1 MEDTII
7 KALLLGYAH
16 IECNGTPIRICLKK
30 AQGLLFYLLVHKK
43 ATRDELTGLLWGGE
57 DNELAR
63 RHLRDNLYHLK
74 KVVPIELVV
83 PAGRSAIQL
92 NPELG
97 FYIDV
102 DEFLKAVDVEGYQG
116 EFLKGFSVP
125 NCYEY
130 EEWLE
135 RTRTSLREAYLQQL
149 DKRAEFCLSEGK
161 DGEAEALW
169 RKYLQE
175 EPLCETVSISLMRFY
190 RAQKDYNRAALI
202 YRGLHKAMADTLG
215 IAPLKDTSEL
225 YYSIMKEWNEQSEN
239 GEINDDFLVGRQNQL
254 QYLLHL
260 FSRMHTSKHARS
272 FVILGEAGVGKTH
285 LLSYFLSHGDV
296 SSYEIITT
304 SCFKSKQDEYL
315 YPWQTIMLSLSNFI
329 EKESIPIPNAYM
341 QAVSALFPMLGE
353 FGSADVRKKAHLLVD
368 SVMGFDSV
376 LTVLTLASKK
386 KPLLL
391 VVEDIQWID
400 SMILALLDQA
410 LHKIG
415 PEKFV
420 FAATCRQPCGK
431 EVERFLRNVEED
443 ELCSLLS
450 LAAFTYEET
459 MQFIELC
466 GARGIVLQDKDRIYH
481 DTQGNAFLLTQLI
494 GSIMENGQPKV
505 LPHSMDE
512 ILSYRLSGLSFEGR
526 QVLNL
531 VAMFPDY
538 APYRVL
544 EVVSSKPTLDLLYV
558 CQELCRRAILNE
570 VYDGGSLSLVFT
582 QAEFRDLTYSHI
594 PALSRRILHLNIAQA
609 LSALDSAAMPNLDT
623 LTAYH
628 YEQGGDAFHAF
639 QYKVRRF
646 RTYVFFNYALLNGM
660 PSSSESLLDSTPE
673 ALESFQKMK
682 KELCHLQRLHPED
695 SALKAAETDLYY
707 SIGCFCIY
715 RGLYEQGVSAI
726 RKLLQNPAL
735 SEEARDLAHEQMI
748 FYGIQTYQ
756 TNVMRENI
764 DAALSLTKGKNAARY
779 AINRRYNGYLLVME
793 GRYED
798 AREELLRTLVLLHDS
813 AEDEVE
819 RRLQSAYAHDYIG
832 EAYRKQGM
840 YARAIEEYQI
850 AIDMIGEYPTST
862 STPIFYVDWAMAS
875 LAIGDYAAAHN
886 ALSNSNRAADNV
898 KEPTGYFRTL
908 YCACNALM
916 CFADGDYR
924 HCASEILQC
933 EQLTKALIVPYDT
946 GILYLTK
953 ALLCCYSAQLD
964 IAETPLADVLTEDI
978 AYYCAH
984 CRKCMAG
991 GKAGAFEQ
999 ELLKRLECGCSDP
1012 LPGFLQVTK
1021 N

>member
-102 DEFLKAVDVEGYQG
+102 DEFLKAVDVEAYQG

-239 GEINDDFLVGRQNQL
+239 GEISDDFLVGRQNQL

-285 LLSYFLSHGDV
+285 LLSYFLSHGEV

-341 QAVSALFPMLGE
+341 QAVSALFPMIGE

-400 SMILALLDQA
+400 SMSLALLDQA

-558 CQELCRRAILNE
+558 CQELCRRAILMASRNSIDLDNKYIVLDLSGMPDDMIADGTFWATSIAYDLIMSCE
-570 VYDGGSLSLVFT
+570 SDLSALLADELWSLVGATANPQAAGFVLEMVKTIRGLGGIAVTSTQGMQDLFGLDGGSYGKGILDASRIKLVM
-582 QAEFRDLTYSHI
+582 QME
-594 PALSRRILHLNIAQA
+594 
-609 LSALDSAAMPNLDT
+609 
-623 LTAYH
+623 
-628 YEQGGDAFHAF
+628 EQ
-639 QYKVRRF
+639 
-646 RTYVFFNYALLNGM
+646 
-660 PSSSESLLDSTPE
+660 
-673 ALESFQKMK
+673 
-682 KELCHLQRLHPED
+682 
-695 SALKAAETDLYY
+695 
-707 SIGCFCIY
+707 
-715 RGLYEQGVSAI
+715 
-726 RKLLQNPAL
+726 
-735 SEEARDLAHEQMI
+735 EARL
-748 FYGIQTYQ
+748 IQDKL
-756 TNVMRENI
+756 N
-764 DAALSLTKGKNAARY
+764 LS
-779 AINRRYNGYLLVME
+779 
-793 GRYED
+793 
-798 AREELLRTLVLLHDS
+798 
-813 AEDEVE
+813 EDEVRQITRF
-819 RRLQSAYAHDYIG
+819 RRG
-832 EAYRKQGM
+832 EG
-840 YARAIEEYQI
+840 
-850 AIDMIGEYPTST
+850 
-862 STPIFYVDWAMAS
+862 
-875 LAIGDYAAAHN
+875 
-886 ALSNSNRAADNV
+886 
-898 KEPTGYFRTL
+898 
-908 YCACNALM
+908 
-916 CFADGDYR
+916 
-924 HCASEILQC
+924 
-933 EQLTKALIVPYDT
+933 
-946 GILYLTK
+946 
-953 ALLCCYSAQLD
+953 LLCIGYNHVPVAFHT
-964 IAETPLADVLTEDI
+964 TPKEYEAITTSPTDLRRGRSEYGDE
-978 AYYCAH
+978 
-984 CRKCMAG
+984 
-991 GKAGAFEQ
+991 
-999 ELLKRLECGCSDP
+999 
-1012 LPGFLQVTK
+1012 
-1021 N
+1021 